1 MLSKILVSFAAL
13 AAVVMIASA
22 AQLSGVHGP
31 QTVHSANNGG
41 GGPKRL
47 AAARRSI
54 RAAHCSLGRVRRTSS
69 PKSAGRVISQSP
81 RPGLR
86 KPAGTKVKLVVS
98 KGRR

>member
-41 GGPKRL
+41 GGGP
-47 AAARRSI
+47 
-54 RAAHCSLGRVRRTSS
+54 
-69 PKSAGRVISQSP
+69 
-81 RPGLR
+81 
-86 KPAGTKVKLVVS
+86 
-98 KGRR
+98 